1 MSRQIKNY
9 FTVFLKTKFL
19 LCCCSIKKYLLIFL
33 LFFFIS
39 PLTSS
44 ATEKNLEYKV
54 KAAYLY
60 NFTKFITWPDKVL
73 SVSSKENLNVCILGK
88 DPFGEAIAL
97 LSNKLA
103 KGHTVIVKYIDKL
116 KTDTQCHIAYV
127 SRSKE
132 KNIISIIKKLSN
144 KNILSVSDIDGFAVK
159 GGCIS
164 LVVLNGKVRF
174 NVNLQAT
181 YNADLKLS
189 AKLLEMAKLVI
200 E

>member
-1 MSRQIKNY
+1 MIRQIKNN

-19 LCCCSIKKYLLIFL
+19 LCCYSIKKYLLIFI